1 MPILGVKPNNLLN
14 NLKYEFDEFGYYLN
28 VQLYSTLIDVEST
41 LDIIE
46 PFVLYMYE
54 KLSRVQYFATKKK
67 LRQDFNCVAL
77 VVPEVCM

>member
-14 NLKYEFDEFGYYLN
+14 NLKYEFGYYLN